1 MKKAFAV
8 ANIRCE
14 GCANTIKK
22 ALAPDFGEVEV
33 DLSQEPRIVT
43 VDIENEAQEKKFK
56 ETLKSL
62 GYPMI
67 TDQTGFL
74 EDKAL
79 KAKSFISCAVGK
91 FTLDKGE

>member
-1 MKKAFAV
+1 MKKSFAV

-22 ALAPDFGEVEV
+22 ALAPEFGAVEV

-43 VDIENEAQEKKFK
+43 VDIKNDAQEEKFK
-56 ETLKSL
+56 KTLKSL

-67 TDQTGFL
+67 TDQIGL
-74 EDKAL
+74 IEDKAL

>member
-1 MKKAFAV
+1 MKKSFVV

-14 GCANTIKK
+14 GCDNTIKK
-22 ALAPDFGEVEV
+22 ALAPEFGEVEV
-33 DLSQEPRIVT
+33 DLSKEPRIVT
-43 VDIENEAQEKKFK
+43 VEIKNEEDEEKFK
-56 ETLKSL
+56 KTLKSL
-62 GYPMI
+62 GYPI
-67 TDQTGFL
+67 TTDQTGFL